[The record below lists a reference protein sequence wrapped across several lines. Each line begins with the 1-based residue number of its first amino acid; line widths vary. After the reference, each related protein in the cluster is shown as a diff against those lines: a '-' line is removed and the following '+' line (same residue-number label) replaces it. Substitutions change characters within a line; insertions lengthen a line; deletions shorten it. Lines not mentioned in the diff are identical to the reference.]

1 MNFMSLTRS
10 SLVAAALLIA
20 ITGCSGEAQTTAAEN
35 QNDKLVKTITLSS
48 VDRGGYREFP
58 AVVEASEEATLAFR
72 VSGELNS
79 LYVTAGQH
87 VETGDTMATLDPTDY
102 QIAVD
107 QAKANYDLAKVQ
119 FDRAKTLLDKQLAS
133 KAGFDEAQA
142 QLKVAEATLKSARTN
157 LAYTELHA
165 PFAGQVAQ
173 RFVENYESITA
184 QQPVFSLQKN
194 TVVDVAV
201 QIPEDMLSNV
211 DKDSQYQPE
220 VRFDTHPDQVFRA
233 KLKEY
238 DTDADAA
245 TNTYKVVFQL
255 ARPETF
261 NVFPGM
267 SATVRAQ
274 LDQIMK
280 VKNGGWNVPAAAI
293 FSDGTGA
300 SEQSYVFVVNN
311 SNQLEKR
318 AVTLGSI
325 TDDGFVVTGGLQN
338 GEQIVAAGVH
348 RLKAGE
354 TIRVWH
360 KERGL

>member
-1 MNFMSLTRS
+1 
-10 SLVAAALLIA
+10 
-20 ITGCSGEAQTTAAEN
+20 
-35 QNDKLVKTITLSS
+35 
-48 VDRGGYREFP
+48 
-58 AVVEASEEATLAFR
+58 
-72 VSGELNS
+72 
-79 LYVTAGQH
+79 
-87 VETGDTMATLDPTDY
+87 
-102 QIAVD
+102 
-107 QAKANYDLAKVQ
+107 
-119 FDRAKTLLDKQLAS
+119 
-133 KAGFDEAQA
+133 
-142 QLKVAEATLKSARTN
+142 
-157 LAYTELHA
+157 
-165 PFAGQVAQ
+165 
-173 RFVENYESITA
+173 
-184 QQPVFSLQKN
+184 
-194 TVVDVAV
+194 
-201 QIPEDMLSNV
+201 
-211 DKDSQYQPE
+211 
-220 VRFDTHPDQVFRA
+220 
-233 KLKEY
+233 
-238 DTDADAA
+238 
-245 TNTYKVVFQL
+245 
-255 ARPETF
+255 
-261 NVFPGM
+261 M

>member
-1 MNFMSLTRS
+1 M
-10 SLVAAALLIA
+10 
-20 ITGCSGEAQTTAAEN
+20 
-35 QNDKLVKTITLSS
+35 
-48 VDRGGYREFP
+48 
-58 AVVEASEEATLAFR
+58 
-72 VSGELNS
+72 
-79 LYVTAGQH
+79 
-87 VETGDTMATLDPTDY
+87 
-102 QIAVD
+102 
-107 QAKANYDLAKVQ
+107 
-119 FDRAKTLLDKQLAS
+119 
-133 KAGFDEAQA
+133 
-142 QLKVAEATLKSARTN
+142 AEAALKSAKTN

-173 RFVENYESITA
+173 RYVENYESITA

-194 TVVDVAV
+194 TVVDVAI

-211 DKDSQYQPE
+211 NKNSQYQPE
-220 VRFDTHPDQVFRA
+220 VRFDTHPDEVFRA

-261 NVFPGM
+261 NVLPGM

-293 FSDGTGA
+293 FSDDTGT
-300 SEQSYVFVVNN
+300 SEQSYVFVVNS

-325 TDDGFVVTGGLQN
+325 TDDGFVVAGGLKS
-338 GEQIVAAGVH
+338 GEQIVATGVH

-354 TIRVWH
+354 SIRVWQ

>member
-1 MNFMSLTRS
+1 
-10 SLVAAALLIA
+10 
-20 ITGCSGEAQTTAAEN
+20 
-35 QNDKLVKTITLSS
+35 
-48 VDRGGYREFP
+48 
-58 AVVEASEEATLAFR
+58 
-72 VSGELNS
+72 
-79 LYVTAGQH
+79 
-87 VETGDTMATLDPTDY
+87 MATLDPSDY

-107 QAKANYDLAKVQ
+107 QARANYDLAKVQ

-142 QLKVAEATLKSARTN
+142 QLKVAEAALKSARTN

-165 PFAGQVAQ
+165 PFTGQVAQ
-173 RFVENYESITA
+173 RYVENYESITA

-220 VRFDTHPDQVFRA
+220 VRFDTHPNEVFRA

-255 ARPETF
+255 TRPESF

-280 VKNGGWNVPAAAI
+280 VKSGGWNVPAAAI

-300 SEQSYVFVVNN
+300 SEQSYVFVVNSN
-311 SNQLEKR
+311 NQLEKR
-318 AVTLGSI
+318 AVTLSSI
-325 TDDGFVVTGGLQN
+325 TDDGFVVTDGLHD
-338 GEQIVAAGVH
+338 GEHIVAAGVH

-354 TIRVWH
+354 TIRIWQ

>member
-1 MNFMSLTRS
+1 M
-10 SLVAAALLIA
+10 
-20 ITGCSGEAQTTAAEN
+20 
-35 QNDKLVKTITLSS
+35 
-48 VDRGGYREFP
+48 
-58 AVVEASEEATLAFR
+58 
-72 VSGELNS
+72 
-79 LYVTAGQH
+79 
-87 VETGDTMATLDPTDY
+87 
-102 QIAVD
+102 
-107 QAKANYDLAKVQ
+107 
-119 FDRAKTLLDKQLAS
+119 
-133 KAGFDEAQA
+133 
-142 QLKVAEATLKSARTN
+142 
-157 LAYTELHA
+157 
-165 PFAGQVAQ
+165 
-173 RFVENYESITA
+173 
-184 QQPVFSLQKN
+184 
-194 TVVDVAV
+194 

-267 SATVRAQ
+267 SATVREQ

>member
-1 MNFMSLTRS
+1 
-10 SLVAAALLIA
+10 
-20 ITGCSGEAQTTAAEN
+20 
-35 QNDKLVKTITLSS
+35 
-48 VDRGGYREFP
+48 
-58 AVVEASEEATLAFR
+58 
-72 VSGELNS
+72 
-79 LYVTAGQH
+79 
-87 VETGDTMATLDPTDY
+87 
-102 QIAVD
+102 
-107 QAKANYDLAKVQ
+107 
-119 FDRAKTLLDKQLAS
+119 
-133 KAGFDEAQA
+133 
-142 QLKVAEATLKSARTN
+142 
-157 LAYTELHA
+157 
-165 PFAGQVAQ
+165 
-173 RFVENYESITA
+173 
-184 QQPVFSLQKN
+184 
-194 TVVDVAV
+194 VVDVAI

-220 VRFDTHPDQVFRA
+220 VRFDTHPEQVFRA
-233 KLKEY
+233 RLKEY

-274 LDQIMK
+274 LDQILK

-293 FSDGTGA
+293 FSDGTGE
-300 SEQSYVFVVNN
+300 SEQSYVFVVNS